1 MFMWVA
7 EKSSFLGL
15 QLMSRNCTGL
25 FLLNL
30 IIMNR
35 VILFIALICLIAAS
49 SCRKPVEE
57 LPDPVTESSLSRV
70 ILLSNQGN
78 LVKQAIYINTD
89 QLKLRAGVDAD
100 QLFFFFDAAPS
111 VNNSTGDALLLSISA
126 SNLETGLLKTYTF
139 DQTAA
144 ASMHARYVY
153 SNRQSSGD
161 IWSSITD
168 SRFGVVFEGKLVI
181 TAYDSK
187 RKLISGHYEIKANN
201 LINDP
206 TVQSVG
212 QPIDPINQCD
222 LTISGSFK
230 YVKLP

>member
-1 MFMWVA
+1 
-7 EKSSFLGL
+7 
-15 QLMSRNCTGL
+15 
-25 FLLNL
+25 
-30 IIMNR
+30 MNR
-35 VILFIALICLIAAS
+35 VILFLALICLIAAS

-57 LPDPVTESSLSRV
+57 IPDPITESNLSRV
-70 ILLSNQGN
+70 ILLPNQGN
-78 LVKQAIYINTD
+78 LVKQAIYINSD
-89 QLKLRAGVDAD
+89 QLKLRAGIEGD

-126 SNLETGLLKTYTF
+126 SNLEAGLVKTYTF
-139 DQTAA
+139 DQATP
-144 ASMHARYVY
+144 SSLQVRYVY
-153 SNRQSSGD
+153 SSRQSSGD

-168 SRFGVVFEGKLVI
+168 SRLGVVFEGKLII
-181 TAYDSK
+181 TEYDSK
-187 RKLISGHYEIKANN
+187 RKLISGRFEIVAKN

-222 LTISGSFK
+222 LTVSGSFK